1 VIKEQSYKKI
11 SVFFF
16 AILLTLV
23 GLYKIFLYG
32 DFAPSVILQTEAVSQ
47 QSNVF
52 LNSSK
57 KITQRFKAN
66 HDRLGIISVYFKID
80 KKNNTDSQIIFR
92 VRRLGEKKWHYSNVY
107 KVSRMVSD
115 QYYPFGF
122 PLIEKSAG
130 ETIEFQI
137 ELIAGNKASEIMVE
151 KNKPFFVKY
160 HFPFA
165 YLKANKHAIPSYIL
179 NKIVSLTNKVTIL
192 DFLCI
197 ITLSLILY
205 CVLEFHL
212 VKRVHFFGRFLY
224 KKYLFFKKNII
235 LPDRFVLIMIFI
247 SLFLINFLVNNVNRY
262 IPLSFSDDLYLWDCY
277 MISKNH
283 PFDFIFSVAANK
295 FRPVSNC
302 ILFVI
307 LKIFENRIHLLG
319 FINLTVN
326 YFIAITLFL
335 IILKISKNKALSFM
349 LSTVYI
355 FSEFSYYII
364 TQLLGLME
372 AVSLLFSLLMVYFFW
387 KYLNTKSREY
397 FWFSLIFFVF
407 AIFSHERFMILGV
420 LYILIL
426 FERKINLKKILLVA
440 IGMLPVA
447 INLILMKYFFKVR
460 MFDGTGGTNTIETF
474 NLTQFFTFFKSS
486 WFYLFGAN
494 DGPAYLSGIHYLDA
508 PVYIINLIYVN
519 FVLFLAFIF
528 LLILFLIK
536 LKKPVRSKKI
546 ILNSSIF
553 LLFIVS
559 LLFIASVTIRVEM
572 RWIYAPF
579 VGLLLLIGY
588 LYGEVKC
595 TKRYQKIIFAL
606 IFIWATITTGI
617 NIFYRSYYRN
627 IYCFG
632 PLITGNSLYANT
644 INKYKNEF
652 WNYDVYVVCQNC
664 DQQTFD
670 YISYLNK
677 HFFYQF
683 KPTKELKIQTVKNT
697 DRIKKDKKNLSIILF
712 YDSKNNKFTEK

>member
-1 VIKEQSYKKI
+1 MIKEQSYKKI
-11 SVFFF
+11 SIIFF
-16 AILLTLV
+16 AILLILV
-23 GLYKIFLYG
+23 GLYKNFLYG
-32 DFAPSVILQTEAVSQ
+32 DFEPSVILQTTSASQ
-47 QSNVF
+47 QLNFF

-57 KITQRFKAN
+57 KITHRFKAN
-66 HDRLGIISVYFKID
+66 HDRLGIISVYFRID

-92 VRRLGEKKWHYSNVY
+92 VRRLGEKKWHYSNGY
-107 KVSRMVSD
+107 KVNRMVSD

-122 PLIEKSAG
+122 PLIKDSG
-130 ETIEFQI
+130 GKTIEFQI
-137 ELIAGNKASEIMVE
+137 ELIEGDNISRVWIDKT
-151 KNKPFFVKY
+151 KPFFIKY
-160 HFPFA
+160 HFPLA
-165 YLKANKHAIPSYIL
+165 YLKANKHVISSYVI
-179 NKIVSLTNKVTIL
+179 NKIISLINKVTVL
-192 DFLCI
+192 DFLYI
-197 ITLSLILY
+197 LILSLIFY
-205 CVLEFHL
+205 CVLEFNL
-212 VKRVHFFGRFLY
+212 VRRVQVFGQIFY
-224 KKYLFFKKNII
+224 KKYFFLKKKII
-235 LPDRFVLIMIFI
+235 LHDRFILIIIFI

-262 IPLSFSDDLYLWDCY
+262 IPLSFSDDLYLWDSY
-277 MISKNH
+277 INSKNH
-283 PFDFIFSVAANK
+283 PFDFIFAATANK

-302 ILFVI
+302 ILFII

-326 YFIAITLFL
+326 YFIVITLFL
-335 IILKISKNKALSFM
+335 IILKISKNKALSFV

-387 KYLNTKSREY
+387 KYLNTKSKKY
-397 FWFSLIFFVF
+397 FWFSLVFFVF
-407 AIFSHERFMILGV
+407 AIFSHERFMVLGV

-426 FERKINLKKILLVA
+426 FEKKINLKKILLVV
-440 IGMLPVA
+440 IGILPVA
-447 INLILMKYFFKVR
+447 INLILLKYFFKVR
-460 MFDGTGGTNTIETF
+460 MFDGTGGTNAIETF

-508 PVYIINLIYVN
+508 PIYIINLIYIN
-519 FVLFLAFIF
+519 F
-528 LLILFLIK
+528 ILFLVFISLFILFFIK
-536 LKKPVRSKKI
+536 LKKFMQFKKI
-546 ILNSSIF
+546 IINSCVF

-579 VGLLLLIGY
+579 VGLLLFISY
-588 LYGEVKC
+588 LYGEVKNK
-595 TKRYQKIIFAL
+595 KRYQKIIFTL
-606 IFIWATITTGI
+606 IFIWATITIGI
-617 NIFYRSYYRN
+617 NIFYRTHYRN

-632 PLITGNSLYANT
+632 PLIMGNRLYANT
-644 INKYKNEF
+644 INKYNNEF

-664 DQQTFD
+664 DQQTFE

-683 KPTKELKIQTVKNT
+683 KPTKKLKIQTVKNIG
-697 DRIKKDKKNLSIILF
+697 RIKKDKKNLTIILF